1 MTSDCV
7 ESVAAWLREITKD
20 KLFFT
25 NRQGADEPDD
35 PYGPI
40 SVYPFSLPTFRE
52 AQKKVPYI
60 IVQPVSGTDI
70 QAPGEDV
77 QSSIMTRLIMAF
89 YNPKDDEQE
98 GARVLQEMIDFLR
111 VKIGRRCVI
120 PDWKRHVPLYSVDLF
135 QGITWDD
142 FHEDTRP
149 YTVGWIEMTWNLQPV
164 KREVPFI

>member
-25 NRQGADEPDD
+25 NRQSKDEPNN
-35 PYGPI
+35 PYDHL

-52 AQKKVPYI
+52 VQKKVPYI
-60 IVQPVSGTDI
+60 IVQAVSGMDI

-89 YNPKDDEQE
+89 YNPNDDEQE

-111 VKIGRRCVI
+111 IKLERGCVI
-120 PDWKRHVPLYSVDLF
+120 PDWKRKVPLYTVDMF
-135 QGITWDD
+135 QGIAWDA

-149 YTVGWIEMTWNLQPV
+149 YTVGWMEMNWNLQPI